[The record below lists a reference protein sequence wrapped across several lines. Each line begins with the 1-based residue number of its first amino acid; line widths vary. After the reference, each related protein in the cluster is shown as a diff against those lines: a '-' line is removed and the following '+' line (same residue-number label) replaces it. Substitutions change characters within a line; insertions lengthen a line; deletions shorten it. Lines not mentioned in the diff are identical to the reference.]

1 MSGPTTTPTF
11 INDGNWGLLS
21 LMNVEY
27 DFPFSDVGDNTTF
40 QAYATFRMDKTAYRP
55 RASMSLFNF
64 PLGTA
69 YLTKLGRPRD
79 LGNNIFEFTDVY
91 STVPQNRTEFGSFT
105 YTMQFYEAA
114 GTSNVDPTKYFYD
127 VTYDLEEQ
135 TFTIPAQFK
144 YEYFVNSAPTPLLR
158 ARAFML
164 FGRMYIMGGTPT
176 INGTQI
182 IAEDSTV
189 KIWAAKIYERRTAYV
204 STQPS
209 LIG

>member
-27 DFPFSDVGDNTTF
+27 EFPFSDVGDNTTF

-79 LGNNIFEFTDVY
+79 LGITSSSLRMSIRRFH
-91 STVPQNRTEFGSFT
+91 RTERSL
-105 YTMQFYEAA
+105 
-114 GTSNVDPTKYFYD
+114 DR
-127 VTYDLEEQ
+127 
-135 TFTIPAQFK
+135 
-144 YEYFVNSAPTPLLR
+144 LLIR
-158 ARAFML
+158 
-164 FGRMYIMGGTPT
+164 
-176 INGTQI
+176 
-182 IAEDSTV
+182 
-189 KIWAAKIYERRTAYV
+189 
-204 STQPS
+204 
-209 LIG
+209 